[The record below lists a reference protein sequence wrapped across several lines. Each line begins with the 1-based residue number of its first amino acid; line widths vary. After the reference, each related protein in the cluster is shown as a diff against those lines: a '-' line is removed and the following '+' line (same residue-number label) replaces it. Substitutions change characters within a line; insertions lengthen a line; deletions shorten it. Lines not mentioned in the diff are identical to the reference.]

1 MKTPTALIA
10 LCMALAAP
18 QVLAQAKNFEGFS
31 LGGRLDASNSTT
43 HVLNLGSDS
52 GNSSGMGLQAQ
63 YSFAL
68 NNQFVLGLGASY
80 SLWDRKAGSLGTPM
94 TDYTTRNAVSF
105 DISPSYALS
114 DSLLVFGKVSSV
126 GLTLVS
132 TTAGIETSDA
142 LSGIGYGLGVRSMI
156 DKNIYIQAGYD
167 INRYNEK
174 TTTGNP
180 FSGSTN
186 IFSLGAGFKF

>member
-1 MKTPTALIA
+1 MKTLNALIA
-10 LCMALAAP
+10 TCLVLAAP
-18 QVLAQAKNFEGFS
+18 QVFAQAKNFEGFS

-43 HVLNLGSDS
+43 HVLNVGSDS
-52 GNSSGMGLQAQ
+52 GSSSGMGLQAQ
-63 YSFAL
+63 YSIAL

-80 SLWDRKAGSLGTPM
+80 GLWDRKAGSLGNPA
-94 TDYTTRNAVSF
+94 TDYTTRNALSF

-114 DSLLVFGKVSSV
+114 DSVLVFGKVSSV
-126 GLTLVS
+126 GLTLLS
-132 TTAGIETSDA
+132 TAAGIETSDA

-174 TTTGNP
+174 TNTGNT